1 MKHGHCTTLLLLTY
15 FLKIYFTKSFILI
28 FKCKMCHKP
37 ILTSVWLND
46 LNISLFPY
54 FLFYFILFY
63 LHFLSLPKLH
73 VKLLVFWHQGEVI
86 LKIKSFNTTFI
97 NETKYIKDCLQKF
110 PTCIQF
116 IQTCFR
122 CFPL

>member
-46 LNISLFPY
+46 LNISLIIS
-54 FLFYFILFY
+54 LFSILF
-63 LHFLSLPKLH
+63 HTFLL
-73 VKLLVFWHQGEVI
+73 
-86 LKIKSFNTTFI
+86 T
-97 NETKYIKDCLQKF
+97 
-110 PTCIQF
+110 
-116 IQTCFR
+116 
-122 CFPL
+122 FPLITKAPCKTLGLLASGGSNPEN